1 MAIDFD
7 MIEALVAA
15 GSTGAQIAAAVR
27 VMEAKTKVDGRRSAG
42 RTRQRR
48 YREAQSELPLIH
60 PPEVKE
66 KGERVCEILRA
77 MPPQPDNATELHD
90 AVEVALEIRGVEV
103 QRECPIEMNDGRKGY
118 IDLVAEG
125 CVAIELDRRLPRAKS
140 LKKLAAFPGY
150 RIAVTRTDDA
160 SLEFE
165 AMVDAVVAIP
175 PISDADVT
183 AGNADVTAG
192 DVFKERKVSIPS
204 KERTTTSK
212 IDDDEDLRATPQKQS
227 LVSLEAYDLADS
239 LGSLAGLEPKS
250 WPPGWCGAAMTI
262 QRFLN
267 EGVPP
272 DVISLAVTTAL
283 ARKRDGPS
291 PDIPANFAYFCK
303 PIAQEFA
310 RYRTPLPQIQPG
322 KLEVIDGGL
331 ARSPTGKLGRFAAGR
346 AVSQG
351 YGSATDA
358 AIARRNELAREA
370 ERLESIDAAISSADC
385 RAYRDHDGGPSS

>member
-1 MAIDFD
+1 MAIDLD
-7 MIEALVAA
+7 ILRSLVAA
-15 GSTGAQIAAAVR
+15 GVTAAQLLVAVEG
-27 VMEAKTKVDGRRSAG
+27 MEAKAETRRRDGRL
-42 RTRQRR
+42 RQRR
-48 YREAQSELPLIH
+48 HREDQPELELQ
-60 PPEVKE
+60 
-66 KGERVCEILRA
+66 G
-77 MPPQPDNATELHD
+77 ATEQDYAD
-90 AVEVALEIRGVEV
+90 A
-103 QRECPIEMNDGRKGY
+103 
-118 IDLVAEG
+118 
-125 CVAIELDRRLPRAKS
+125 AIKNTS
-140 LKKLAAFPGY
+140 CN
-150 RIAVTRTDDA
+150 
-160 SLEFE
+160 
-165 AMVDAVVAIP
+165 AM
-175 PISDADVT
+175 SRDVT
-183 AGNADVTAG
+183 LETCD
-192 DVFKERKVSIPS
+192 KERKVSIPS

-212 IDDDEDLRATPQKQS
+212 IDDDEDSRATPQKQS

-310 RYRTPLPQIQPG
+310 RYKTPLPQIQPG

-331 ARSPTGKLGRFAAGR
+331 ARNPTGKLGRFAAGR

-358 AIARRNELAREA
+358 ALALRDKFTREA
-370 ERLESIDAAISSADC
+370 ERIESLDAAESSLDR
-385 RAYRDHDGGPSS
+385 RARGGDDGSLSSG